1 MQRSA
6 PAVISCLLALFLQGC
21 TCRAFWPQFTNALF
35 DSPGDG
41 VCRITVRNGH
51 LLRYSA
57 PVHPQ
62 DVPLKVREMMDKL
75 GEGGRTAYVAREWGP
90 DGPGYRW
97 DRLVRPDPDGR
108 DERRSWLLNDDGQVM
123 ERSYEIPPA
132 QAPAKVLA
140 HATALGLGRD
150 AILWISIVLGAPG
163 DEGRYRML
171 VKDRDGRQRMVESR
185 ADGSRA
191 MWYRGAGD
199 LEQVEPGRG
208 PTGKPRPAGRP
219 GSRDPCGP

>member
-1 MQRSA
+1 MGPALDDLAMQRSA
-6 PAVISCLLALFLQGC
+6 PAVISCLLSLFLQGC

-62 DVPLKVREMMDKL
+62 DVPPKVREMMDKL

-132 QAPAKVLA
+132 QAPAKVL
-140 HATALGLGRD
+140 TAASGWWNPAPTAAGRSG
-150 AILWISIVLGAPG
+150 IGSSAP
-163 DEGRYRML
+163 R
-171 VKDRDGRQRMVESR
+171 SPR
-185 ADGSRA
+185 AS
-191 MWYRGAGD
+191 D
-199 LEQVEPGRG
+199 LERV
-208 PTGKPRPAGRP
+208 TW
-219 GSRDPCGP
+219 SR